1 MEHPIYIILR
11 KKIKMNQQIKI
22 LQKVI
27 TRKGTSNAL
36 TFSTPHVLKSI
47 LLLSSQKYVSRS
59 SFSKELK
66 IGEGASKTLIK
77 HLKESGLVE
86 TIKAGTN
93 LTEKGKKVANQFFTA
108 IPNQTHLKKCDTTR
122 GKYNY
127 AILIKKKFVQNL
139 GNGMEQRDYAILYG
153 ASDSL
158 TLIFEKKKFLFAG
171 DKMQCFS
178 KETDVKNYLMEK
190 LNPEEGDVVII
201 TSSDDKFVAEIS
213 AINTVL
219 GTLTSK

>member
-1 MEHPIYIILR
+1 MDH
-11 KKIKMNQQIKI
+11 QIKV

-27 TRKGTSNAL
+27 TRKGTSKAL

-47 LLLSSQKYVSRS
+47 FLLSSQKYISRS
-59 SFSKELK
+59 SISQELK
-66 IGEGASKTLIK
+66 IGEGAAKTLIK
-77 HLKESGLVE
+77 HLKEFGLVD
-86 TIKAGTN
+86 TIKSGTN
-93 LTEKGKKVANQFFTA
+93 LTEKGKKFANQILNA
-108 IPNQTHLKKCDTTR
+108 IPNQTSLKKCDTTR

-178 KETDVKNYLMEK
+178 KELDIKNYLIEK

-201 TSSDDKFVAEIS
+201 TSSDDKFVAEIA
-213 AINTVL
+213 AINTAL